1 MKRSVNI
8 KYFLLII
15 FFVFN
20 SFSVSTSVVDNNI
33 LDKNEKIDGH
43 ITAALSYYPEASTK
57 VVSHKLDSI
66 FTRFNKRYDFHGSVI
81 VAKKGKVVF
90 KNHYGYADFKKKTMI
105 DENSVFQ
112 LASVSKQF
120 TAAAIMILQ
129 EKGKLSID
137 DKVTRFYPAFPYEE
151 VTVQQLLNHTSGL
164 PKYFWLAEH
173 KWDQNHPPSN
183 QEMMD
188 LMAAA
193 DVERFFSPGA
203 SFDYSNTGY
212 MVLASIVEKVSGMEF
227 GDFLK
232 ANIFEPLDMEN
243 TFVYRYE
250 QDLIV
255 ENQLAGYRLYKRR
268 WHAKIGGTVNDRIV
282 GDKNIY
288 STTEDML
295 KWVQGLN
302 SGKIVSENT
311 LVQMYTVGQTKYKR
325 KVPYGFGFRIDTK
338 NNEKV
343 IYHHGKWNGFSTA
356 ITQYSDSDLLIIALE
371 HSSYNSMKHLN
382 STVRGIVE
390 ENFDPMATELAVID
404 LN

>member
-20 SFSVSTSVVDNNI
+20 SFSVSTSVVDLNK
-33 LDKNEKIDGH
+33 LDKKEKIDGH
-43 ITAALSYYPEASTK
+43 ISAEIAYYSEASTE

-120 TAAAIMILQ
+120 TAAAILILQ
-129 EKGKLSID
+129 ENGKLSID
-137 DKVTRFYPAFPYEE
+137 DRVTRFYPGFPYEE
-151 VTVQQLLNHTSGL
+151 VTVRQLLNHTSGL

-188 LMAAA
+188 LMEEHN
-193 DVERFFSPGA
+193 VERFFSPGA

-212 MVLASIVEKVSGMEF
+212 MVLASIVEKVSGMEY
-227 GDFLK
+227 GDFVK
-232 ANIFEPLDMEN
+232 DNIFEPLDMEN
-243 TFVYRYE
+243 TYVYRYE
-250 QDLIV
+250 QDAIA
-255 ENQLAGYRLYKRR
+255 ENQLSGYRLYKRR

-302 SGKIVSENT
+302 SGKIVSERT
-311 LVQMYTVGQTKYKR
+311 LTQMYTAGQTKYKR
-325 KVPYGFGFRIDTK
+325 KVPYGFGFRIKEDES
-338 NNEKV
+338 EKIV
-343 IYHHGKWNGFSTA
+343 YHNGKWNGFSTSLMQYPEDELVV
-356 ITQYSDSDLLIIALE
+356 ITLE
-371 HSSYNSMKHLN
+371 HSKYNSMK
-382 STVRGIVE
+382 
-390 ENFDPMATELAVID
+390 D
-404 LN
+404 LNQSVRNIVDEHFSVPVN

>member
-20 SFSVSTSVVDNNI
+20 SFSVSTSVVDYNK
-33 LDKNEKIDGH
+33 LDENKKIDEH
-43 ITAALSYYPEASTK
+43 ITVALSYYSEASTK

-66 FTRFNKRYDFHGSVI
+66 FTRYNKRYDFHGSVI
-81 VAKKGKVVF
+81 VAKEGKVVF

-120 TAAAIMILQ
+120 TAAAILILQ

-151 VTVQQLLNHTSGL
+151 VTVRQLLNHTSGL

-173 KWDQNHPPSN
+173 KWDQNHLPSN

-188 LMAAA
+188 LMATNNV
-193 DVERFFSPGA
+193 DRFFSPGA

-212 MVLASIVEKVSGMEF
+212 MVLASIVEKVSGKTY
-227 GDFLK
+227 GDFVK
-232 ANIFEPLDMEN
+232 ANIFEPLDMKN
-243 TFVYRYE
+243 TFVYRFE
-250 QDLIV
+250 QDAIV

-302 SGKIVSENT
+302 SGKIVSEST
-311 LVQMYTVGQTKYKR
+311 LTQMYTAGQTKYKR
-325 KVPYGFGFRIDTK
+325 KVPYGFGFRIKETES
-338 NNEKV
+338 EKIV
-343 IYHHGKWNGFSTA
+343 YHNGKWNGFSTSLMQYPEDELVV
-356 ITQYSDSDLLIIALE
+356 ITLE
-371 HSSYNSMKHLN
+371 HSKYNSMKNLN
-382 STVRGIVE
+382 QTVRNIVDE
-390 ENFDPMATELAVID
+390 YFYVPVN
-404 LN
+404 